1 VTFSTPT
8 PGYIN
13 HDYINHEQELRI
25 VMMANSIPIRFV
37 VAAVAIITFLSLVT
51 SVGHGQAFPLVSHVT
66 AIVFDESGAVI
77 PDSELVFR
85 SDSKE
90 IVSHT
95 GADGSVTVS
104 LQNGRYSVAITK
116 LGFVKTEVRDFQV
129 PISEALRVVM
139 KVAPTPINGPTIFDV
154 GPTTSTSDLRNA
166 IAPETSRVPTAHPV
180 KRNRSWHCLYLWKCS
195 AS

>member
-1 VTFSTPT
+1 LANKKRKVVRRPV
-8 PGYIN
+8 YI
-13 HDYINHEQELRI
+13 IHEQELRI
-25 VMMANSIPIRFV
+25 VMMVNSIMIRFV
-37 VAAVAIITFLSLVT
+37 ISAVAIITFLSLVT
-51 SVGHGQAFPLVSHVT
+51 SVGHSQAFPFVSHVT
-66 AIVFDESGAVI
+66 AIVFDQSGAVI

-85 SDSKE
+85 SNDSKE

-116 LGFVKTEVRDFQV
+116 LGFVKTEVRDVQV
-129 PISEALRVVM
+129 PMSEALRVVM
-139 KVAPTPINGPTIFDV
+139 KVAPTGPTIFDV
-154 GPTTSTSDLRNA
+154 GPTTNTSDLPNA

-180 KRNRSWHCLYLWKCS
+180 KKSRSWQCLYLWKCS

>member
-1 VTFSTPT
+1 
-8 PGYIN
+8 
-13 HDYINHEQELRI
+13 
-25 VMMANSIPIRFV
+25 MMVNSIPIRFV

-51 SVGHGQAFPLVSHVT
+51 SVGHSQAFPFVSPVT
-66 AIVFDESGAVI
+66 AIVFDESGAMI

-85 SDSKE
+85 SDPRE

-104 LQNGRYSVAITK
+104 LQNGRYSVDITK
-116 LGFVKTEVRDFQV
+116 PGFVKTEVRGLQV

-139 KVAPTPINGPTIFDV
+139 KVAPTPINGPTIV
-154 GPTTSTSDLRNA
+154 GPTTSTSDLPNA
-166 IAPETSRVPTAHPV
+166 IAPETSRVPTVHPV
-180 KRNRSWHCLYLWKCS
+180 KKSRSRQCLYLWKCS